1 MVKKENSFGYNY
13 YCGILGVLSGGSLDE
28 KDSVCDETSFSEC
41 PVGILAKSVHLPF
54 QNCL

>member
-13 YCGILGVLSGGSLDE
+13 YCGILGVLSGGSLDA
-28 KDSVCDETSFSEC
+28 KDSVRDETSFSEC

-54 QNCL
+54 QICL